1 MSVSELKNSNTVSIS
16 SNSSKRK
23 VNMRDKEDK
32 SYFLYGFGHKPEQ
45 LCLGHLS
52 FGTYSKPIKDSLW
65 YCPGVR
71 LEVDEVHK
79 WANVT
84 RIDNQWFRTNPSI
97 HISCDVNALDLV
109 TLGAS
114 FLKSREMFVHA
125 KAGRKV
131 ELKDPREF
139 LSEKVLEA
147 GRCRET
153 LERWLVLDKFSLKNA
168 LSRPKIWYLTGLYE
182 LEDTMSLI
190 GDTNTIGLRGVVS
203 AELLAL
209 LAAAPVGASAEV
221 ARAKLQMQSVQV
233 KEPLVWAARYQLLD
247 AKYLYVEDDEPVPQN
262 LVRLKGSPILSKG
275 GFRGSEKDANCAEL
289 SLVEPNPD
297 LAREGDYEECE
308 EYWKPFLAA
317 QKELEKV
324 EKSGQEEY

>member
-1 MSVSELKNSNTVSIS
+1 
-16 SNSSKRK
+16 
-23 VNMRDKEDK
+23 MRDKEDE

-52 FGTYSKPIKDSLW
+52 FGTYSKPTDDSLW
-65 YCPGVR
+65 YCPGGI
-71 LEVDEVHK
+71 LEADEVNK

-84 RIDNQWFRTNPSI
+84 IIDNQWFTTSPSI
-97 HISCDVNALDLV
+97 HISCDVSALDLV

-125 KAGRKV
+125 KAGRKI
-131 ELKDPREF
+131 ELKDPRKF
-139 LSEKVLEA
+139 LYEKVLKTS
-147 GRCRET
+147 RCRET
-153 LERWLVLDKFSLKNA
+153 LERWLILDKFSLKNA

-190 GDTNTIGLRGVVS
+190 GDTNTIGLRGGVS

-209 LAAAPVGASAEV
+209 LAAAPVGASAEA
-221 ARAKLQMQSVQV
+221 ARAKLRMQSVQV

-247 AKYLYVEDDEPVPQN
+247 AKYLYVENDKPVPQN

-275 GFRGSEKDANCAEL
+275 GFRDSKKDTNCAEL
-289 SLVEPNPD
+289 SLVEPSPE

-308 EYWKPFLAA
+308 KYWEPFLEA
-317 QKELEKV
+317 QKEMEEV
-324 EKSGQEEY
+324 ERCEQEEY